1 MRMLNE
7 RSGGISIRGDK
18 SGVSCVH
25 KYKRTSNSEKAF
37 GMETWTRFTDE
48 GSCRF
53 CVSRK
58 NWSLIMKV

>member
-1 MRMLNE
+1 MCTN
-7 RSGGISIRGDK
+7 IS
-18 SGVSCVH
+18 V
-25 KYKRTSNSEKAF
+25 TSNSEKAF

-48 GSCRF
+48 GSCRS